1 MFEPILA
8 SLRSWWTRLLAS
20 WRGSIKQDSTK
31 SLGRKG
37 EQAAAAYLAS
47 QGFRI
52 IDANV
57 ELAAGEADLIALD
70 PDQETYVI
78 VEVKTRS
85 RRPGQPLQSAQT
97 PPEAAITAHKRSKLR
112 QIASHLKRTNQW
124 TRTRVDVIAIEQIED
139 GGQPRLVIRHHK
151 DAV

>member
-1 MFEPILA
+1 M
-8 SLRSWWTRLLAS
+8 LAS

-78 VEVKTRS
+78 VEVKTRA

>member
-1 MFEPILA
+1 MFEPTLA
-8 SLRSWWTRLLAS
+8 TLRSWWNRVLGLWPGAP
-20 WRGSIKQDSTK
+20 KQGSTK
-31 SLGRKG
+31 VLGRKG
-37 EQAAAAYLAS
+37 EQAAAAYLVS

-52 IDANV
+52 IQTNV
-57 ELAAGEADLIALD
+57 VLAAGEADLIALD

-78 VEVKTRS
+78 VEVKTRA
-85 RRPGQPLQSAQT
+85 RRSGQPLQSALT

-112 QIASHLKRTNQW
+112 QIAAHLKRTNHW

-139 GGQPRLVIRHHK
+139 GGQPRLVIRHHR